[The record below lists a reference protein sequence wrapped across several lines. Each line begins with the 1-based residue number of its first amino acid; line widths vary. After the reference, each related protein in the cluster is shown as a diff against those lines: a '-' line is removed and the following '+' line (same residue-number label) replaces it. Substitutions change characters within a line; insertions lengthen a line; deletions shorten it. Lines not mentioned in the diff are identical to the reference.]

1 MSGDKEQV
9 ATQKLLDLIRGRSG
23 QEPIGERPA
32 AQGTSSW
39 DEGKVILSKEIR
51 HRSKLGG
58 RVRIG
63 LDLGTKTVKMVK
75 MERTGRG
82 FRLLQVGIAPVSH
95 EVSMVSGAQQARIEA
110 AKALLSSWKKE
121 PVVTCLGDSSTLIRQ
136 ISFPRM
142 PPKELERA
150 LAFEARRHMP
160 YDPARMILRHQVLS
174 EDKRTGTCEVLLVA
188 TGRDSLREHRNVLE
202 KLGVEPNA
210 IDVTP
215 LALANASLLG
225 SGSREE
231 TIVVVDLSATGAVV
245 VVHRVHGLFFSRHL
259 PFAVADVAE
268 QGGAEEKE
276 KIGELA
282 VELRRSL
289 AYYDNV
295 TGRMGFSRILAA
307 GGGAMRKEVLS
318 ALERELGLEVEVM
331 DPCDQLE
338 VDPELAEEGWIR
350 ETSPLWVQ
358 AMGLA
363 MRD

>member
-1 MSGDKEQV
+1 MSNDKDQV

-23 QEPIGERPA
+23 QEFIEERPPT
-32 AQGTSSW
+32 QGASPW
-39 DEGKVILSKEIR
+39 DERTVLLSRELR
-51 HRSKLGG
+51 PRSKFGG
-58 RVRIG
+58 RVKIG
-63 LDLGTKTVKMVK
+63 LDLGTKAVKMVK
-75 MERTGRG
+75 MERTGKG
-82 FRLLQVGIAPVSH
+82 FRLLQVGIASVSQ
-95 EVSMVSGAQQARIEA
+95 EVSMASGVQQARIEA

-160 YDPARMILRHQVLS
+160 YDPAKMILRHQVLS
-174 EDKRTGTCEVLLVA
+174 EDKKTGTCQVLLVA
-188 TGRDSLREHRNVLE
+188 TGKDSLREHRNVLE
-202 KLGVEPNA
+202 KLGVEPDA

-215 LALANASLLG
+215 LALANSSLLG
-225 SGSREE
+225 FSSREE
-231 TIVVVDLSATGAVV
+231 TIVVVDLSATGTVV
-245 VVHRVHGLFFSRHL
+245 VVHRIQGLFFSRHL
-259 PFAVADVAE
+259 PFAVADAVE
-268 QGGAEEKE
+268 RGDAEERE

-282 VELRRSL
+282 IELRRSL

-318 ALERELGLEVEVM
+318 ALEKELGLDVEVM
-331 DPCDQLE
+331 DPCEHLE
-338 VDPELAEEGWIR
+338 MDPELAKEEWIR

-363 MRD
+363 MRE

>member
-1 MSGDKEQV
+1 MSGDKDQV
-9 ATQKLLDLIRGRSG
+9 ATQKLLDLIRGRGG
-23 QEPIGERPA
+23 QDPIEERPA
-32 AQGTSSW
+32 IQGELPW
-39 DEGKVILSKEIR
+39 DERRVLLSKELR
-51 HRSKLGG
+51 PRSRFRA

-75 MERTGRG
+75 VERTGKG

-95 EVSMVSGAQQARIEA
+95 EVSMVSGVKQARIEA
-110 AKALLSSWKKE
+110 AKTLLSSWKKE
-121 PVVTCLGDSSTLIRQ
+121 HVVTCLGDSSTLIRQ

-142 PPKELERA
+142 SPKELDRA

-160 YDPARMILRHQVLS
+160 YDPAKMILRHQVLS
-174 EDKRTGTCEVLLVA
+174 EDKKTGTCQVLLVA

-202 KLGVEPNA
+202 KLGIEPDA

-225 SGSREE
+225 FGSREE
-231 TIVVVDLSATGAVV
+231 TLVVVDLGATGTVV
-245 VVHRVHGLFFSRHL
+245 VVHRIQGLFFSRHL

-268 QGGAEEKE
+268 QGDAEENE

-282 VELRRSL
+282 IELRRSL

-318 ALERELGLEVEVM
+318 ALEKELGLGVEVM

-338 VDPELAEEGWIR
+338 MDPELAKEEWIR